1 MQKILAMDHKQLKW
15 IYLVA
20 LSLVWGSSFILIKK
34 GLLGLTPLQLG
45 ALRTFLAGIFLLL
58 IGARSL
64 SKIKKQQWKWIAVSA
79 FLGTFFP
86 AFLFAFA
93 ELKINSAIVSILNST
108 VPILSIV
115 FGFLIF
121 KIRSTKKQVTGVAI
135 GLVGSILLV
144 SSGAKMND
152 SQNLIYAFLPLVATS
167 MYAINVH
174 VIKRYLQD
182 IPALSITVGCFT
194 VLMIPATLVL
204 FFADFFTA
212 ENFNDSSTQTAIGYI
227 AILSVVGTGIA
238 KILFNRLVQIS
249 NPVFSTSVT
258 YLIPV
263 VAFGWGILDGEQFG
277 FLQILSGGIILLG
290 VYMANRKKKI
300 KKPTLKESALK

>member
-1 MQKILAMDHKQLKW
+1 MNQQQLKW
-15 IYLVA
+15 IYLVG

-34 GLLGLTPLQLG
+34 GLVGLSPVQLG

-58 IGARSL
+58 IGFKSL
-64 SKIKKQQWKWIAVSA
+64 KKIKKHQWKWIAVSA

-86 AFLFAFA
+86 AFIFAFA
-93 ELKINSAIVSILNST
+93 ELKVDSAIVSILNST

-115 FGFLIF
+115 FGFLLF
-121 KIRSTKKQVTGVAI
+121 KIQSTKNQIIGVLI
-135 GLVGSILLV
+135 GLLGSVCLIGSGIQLDNQQHLLY
-144 SSGAKMND
+144 S
-152 SQNLIYAFLPLVATS
+152 FLPLLATS

-174 VIKRYLQD
+174 IIKRYLQE

-194 VLMIPATLVL
+194 ILMLPATIILIT
-204 FFADFFTA
+204 ADFFSPELLSNSA
-212 ENFNDSSTQTAIGYI
+212 AQTSIGYI

-249 NPVFSTSVT
+249 TPVFSTSVT

-263 VAFGWGILDGEQFG
+263 VALSWGILDGEKFE
-277 FLQILSGGIILLG
+277 FLQLLSAFIILLG
-290 VYMANRKKKI
+290 VYMSNRKRKI
-300 KKPTLKESALK
+300 KKPIPKESAFES

>member
-1 MQKILAMDHKQLKW
+1 MSNQQRKW
-15 IYLVA
+15 CYLIS
-20 LSLVWGSSFILIKK
+20 LSIVWGSSFILIKK
-34 GLLGLTPLQLG
+34 GLVGLTPLQLG

-58 IGARSL
+58 IGAKSL
-64 SKIKKQQWKWIAVSA
+64 KKIKIHQWRWIAVSA

-108 VPILSIV
+108 VPVLSVV

-121 KIRSTKKQVTGVAI
+121 KVKSTKNQVIGVVI
-135 GLVGSILLV
+135 GLVGSILLIM
-144 SSGAKMND
+144 SGKNM
-152 SQNLIYAFLPLVATS
+152 SQPQNLIYAFLPLVATT

-174 VIKRYLQD
+174 VIKRYLQNV
-182 IPALSITVGCFT
+182 PAISITVGCFS
-194 VLMIPATLVL
+194 VLMVPATLVL
-204 FFADFFTA
+204 YFADFFSNENLNDTA
-212 ENFNDSSTQTAIGYI
+212 TQTAMGYI
-227 AILSVVGTGIA
+227 AMLSVVGTGIA

-258 YLIPV
+258 YLIPI
-263 VAFGWGILDGEQFG
+263 VAFTWGILDGEEFG
-277 FLQILSGGIILLG
+277 LLQVISGMFILFG

-300 KKPTLKESALK
+300 KKPTLKESALS